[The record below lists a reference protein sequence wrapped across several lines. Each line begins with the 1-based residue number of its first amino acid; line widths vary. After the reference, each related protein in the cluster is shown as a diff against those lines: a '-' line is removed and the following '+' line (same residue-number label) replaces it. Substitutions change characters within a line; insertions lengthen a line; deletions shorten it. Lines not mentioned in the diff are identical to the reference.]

1 MRLLIL
7 TQTVNKDDSVLGFF
21 HRWLVE
27 FAQECEQV
35 TVIALGVYHYDLPS
49 NVTVVS
55 LGKER
60 RANRFFY
67 IVNLLRYL
75 WRYRGQTDAVLVHM
89 NPIYL
94 VLAGWWFR
102 WRRYTVGLW
111 YTHRQVDTKLRLAV
125 PFCDHIFTAAPES
138 FNLKTDKLRVV
149 GHGIETARFTCA
161 FPADLTKSITITH
174 VGRLTPI
181 KNCDTLIEA
190 TAKLKSRLTKSFQV
204 VFIGAPAVDADHDYA
219 AGLKKLVA
227 DNLLDQTIVFAG
239 NIKNS
244 ELPQHLCAST
254 VTVNLTPTGGIDKSV
269 LESMASGRPV
279 LVSNEAFRSIF
290 GPYAN
295 DLIFN
300 YRDPADLALKLE
312 KIITGNK
319 YQEIAQ
325 FLHQKAVDSYDVA
338 KVVKTIVECL
348 NSPNYSG

>member
-7 TQTVNKDDSVLGFF
+7 TQTVDKDDSVLGFF
-21 HRWLVE
+21 HRWLTE
-27 FAQECEQV
+27 FAKNCEQV
-35 TVIALGVYHYDLPS
+35 TVIALGVYQYDLPT
-49 NVTVVS
+49 NVKVVS
-55 LGKER
+55 LGKEK

-67 IVNLLRYL
+67 IANLIRYL
-75 WRYRGQTDAVLVHM
+75 WRYRNQTDCVLIHM

-102 WRRYTVGLW
+102 LRGYTIGLW
-111 YTHRQVDTKLRLAV
+111 YTHRQVDAKLRFAV
-125 PFCDHIFTAAPES
+125 PFCHHVFTAAPES
-138 FNLKTDKLRVV
+138 FNLKTDKLHII
-149 GHGIETARFTCA
+149 GHGIETTRFTCA
-161 FPADLTKSITITH
+161 FPADLNKSITITH

-190 TAKLKSRLTKSFQV
+190 AAKLKSRLAKPFQV
-204 VFIGAPAVDADHDYA
+204 LFIGAPAVDSDHDYA

-227 DNLLDQTIVFAG
+227 DNLLDQNVVFAG

-254 VTVNLTPTGGIDKSV
+254 ITVNLTPTGGIDKSV

-279 LVSNEAFRSIF
+279 LVSNEAFRPVF
-290 GPYAN
+290 GPYAD

-300 YRDPADLALKLE
+300 YRDPSDLALKLE
-312 KIITGNK
+312 KILTGEN
-319 YQEIAQ
+319 YQPIAQ
-325 FLHQKAVDSYDVA
+325 FLHLKAVESYDVA

-348 NSPNYSG
+348 NNPK